1 MGILNECK
9 PVIRS
14 GFFLFVFQ
22 FISSTLFADISIEI
36 WMKHET
42 TFRNVVPFNQLSIYL
57 ARNWL
62 YSAVSIFS
70 VQNWLIFVGECIK
83 HTIDGAVDG
92 LHSVIFGDFWLRFDA
107 LIRLI
112 AFHSLNLI
120 NEEKIP
126 LIFPIWVS

>member
-1 MGILNECK
+1 
-9 PVIRS
+9 
-14 GFFLFVFQ
+14 
-22 FISSTLFADISIEI
+22 
-36 WMKHET
+36 MKHET
-42 TFRNVVPFNQLSIYL
+42 TFRNVVPFNQLSKKDFGFHS
-57 ARNWL
+57 N
-62 YSAVSIFS
+62 IFS
-70 VQNWLIFVGECIK
+70 PKLAIFLEIGIFFTSKLAGFCDECIK

-92 LHSVIFGDFWLRFDA
+92 LHSVISGDFRLRFDA